1 MASRT
6 YARARLECNGKV
18 YFRLSVGTSL
28 VMARVSPVMSFGN
41 KPPRWSGQ
49 REHLEHFL
57 YYCRSTIV
65 KMSQMFS
72 VNTSHPM
79 PLYAQLERTIRFAVA
94 TGKLR
99 EGDQLPTV
107 RQLAVDLRINANT
120 VAKVYA
126 ELERS
131 GVVETR
137 RGVGT
142 FVSARHFKASS
153 RQDHN
158 KHLRHLADRFI
169 AEAEG
174 HGFSADDLID
184 HLQSRRKR
192 S

>member
-1 MASRT
+1 
-6 YARARLECNGKV
+6 
-18 YFRLSVGTSL
+18 
-28 VMARVSPVMSFGN
+28 
-41 KPPRWSGQ
+41 
-49 REHLEHFL
+49 
-57 YYCRSTIV
+57 
-65 KMSQMFS
+65 MFY
-72 VNTSHPM
+72 VNPSDPT
-79 PLYAQLERTIRFAVA
+79 PLYAQLTRAIQLAIA

-99 EGDQLPTV
+99 IGEQLPTV

-158 KHLRHLADRFI
+158 KHLRDLADRFI
-169 AEAEG
+169 ADAEA